1 MPLSSDQRRA
11 LGQFSAGVATRARL
25 EQADVQS
32 VAWLELPQEWRD
44 LVPDE
49 DKARRLLGWFKN
61 EYFQWVNQPACRHCQ
76 SRATKCTGTRSGTS
90 QQEIKGMASTVE
102 VYTCDECSRTTDFP
116 RFNHPATLFETRR
129 GRCGEFANAF
139 CALAVASGFH
149 TRYVLDLTDHVWAE
163 LLVNK
168 RWVHCDPCENAYD
181 TPLMYESG
189 WNKQLSFCFAFE
201 RAGKAVDV
209 TRRYSRKWD
218 GPMIVRR
225 YRLCSLDLLRAVQRA
240 KPAVVFESELSEF
253 SECVAQVAPR
263 IKPGEELGR
272 ISGSRAWKQARGELG
287 KAAPGQAASGQASPS
302 KEKAEFQTRYR
313 ALLAQGLTPNQAA
326 VQALKEELDRKKE

>member
-1 MPLSSDQRRA
+1 MPISSDQRRA
-11 LGQFSAGVATRARL
+11 LGQFSSGIATRIRM

-44 LVPDE
+44 RVPDE

-76 SRATKCTGTRSGTS
+76 SPATKCTGTRSGITS
-90 QQEIKGMASTVE
+90 QEIKGMVSVVE
-102 VYTCDECSRTTDFP
+102 VYTCDECSMVTDFP
-116 RFNHPATLFETRR
+116 RFNHPVTLFETRR

-139 CALAVASGFH
+139 CALAVASGFN
-149 TRYVLDLTDHVWAE
+149 TRYVVDLTDHVWAE
-163 LLVNK
+163 LLVDK

-181 TPLMYESG
+181 TPLLYESG

-209 TRRYSRKWD
+209 SRRYSRKWD

-225 YRLCSLDLLRAVQRA
+225 YKLCSVDLLHAVQRA
-240 KPAVVFESELSEF
+240 RPAVLMESEQNEF
-253 SECVAQVAPR
+253 SECVSQATRLVQR

-272 ISGSRAWKQARGELG
+272 ISGNRAWKQARGELG
-287 KAAPGQAASGQASPS
+287 KAPRSPP
-302 KEKAEFQTRYR
+302 KGKIEFQTRYR

-326 VQALKEELDRKKE
+326 AQALREELDRKKE